1 MAHAMDELLNSSTL
15 SEEVRSSLSEAWE
28 TQLTEARES
37 ITAELREEFAQRY
50 ENDKSNLVEAADKM
64 ITDVISKEL
73 EEFKEDKAKV
83 AEDRVAYRKHM
94 KEHAKVLDQFVM
106 DTLGKEIKE
115 LRQDRV
121 AQDNNMTKL
130 EGFVMEQLTKELN
143 EFHEDKRSLV
153 EAKVKM
159 IKEGKEVINQTKAD
173 FIKTAAKKVEGIMEN
188 TIKSELNTL
197 REDIKTAKENTFGR
211 KIFETFAAEFM
222 SSYLN
227 EGTEVAKLNK
237 VVEDLQGEI
246 ENKDKAIAEKEVMIA
261 ESEKQTRIAKDTAER
276 KQIMQE
282 MMQPLSKDH
291 KEIMGALLESVKT
304 DKLQNAFNKYLPSV
318 LKEDAKQAK
327 KKVLSESTT
336 EITGNKAEASA
347 SADGKTADIVYLQ
360 KLAGIKN

>member
-15 SEEVRSSLSEAWE
+15 SEEVRSSISEAWDS
-28 TQLTEARES
+28 QLTEARDA
-37 ITAELREEFAQRY
+37 ITAELREEFAGRY
-50 ENDKSNLVEAADKM
+50 ENDKEQMVEAMDKM
-64 ITDVISKEL
+64 IGDVIGKEL

-83 AEDRVAYRKHM
+83 NEDRVSYRKHM
-94 KEHAKVLDQFVM
+94 KEHAKVLDKFVM
-106 DTLGKEIKE
+106 ETLAKEIDE
-115 LRQDRV
+115 LRNDRN
-121 AQDNNMTKL
+121 AQDANMSKL
-130 EGFVMEQLTKELN
+130 EGFVMKQLTKELN

-159 IKEGKEVINQTKAD
+159 IKEGKEVINQTKQD

-211 KIFETFAAEFM
+211 KIFETYAAEFM

-227 EGTEVAKLNK
+227 EGTEVSKLNK
-237 VVEDLQGEI
+237 VVEDLKGEI
-246 ENKDKAIAEKEVMIA
+246 KNKDKAIADKEVVIA
-261 ESEKQTRIAKDTAER
+261 ESAKEARIAKDTAQR

-291 KEIMGALLESVKT
+291 KEIMNALLESVKT

-318 LKEDAKQAK
+318 LKEDAKTT
-327 KKVLSESTT
+327 KKVLSESNT
-336 EITGNKAEASA
+336 EVTGNKAEASA
-347 SADGKTADIVYLQ
+347 SADKQTADIVYLQ
-360 KLAGIKN
+360 KLAGIS